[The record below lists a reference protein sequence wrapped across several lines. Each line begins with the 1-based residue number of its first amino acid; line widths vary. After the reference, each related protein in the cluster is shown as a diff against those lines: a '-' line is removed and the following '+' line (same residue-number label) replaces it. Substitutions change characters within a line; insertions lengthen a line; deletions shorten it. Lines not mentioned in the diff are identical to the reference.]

1 MLRLSLILL
10 YTQWVYF
17 SSVFSIINPV
27 SIKPTGHLTLYIS
40 ADRMIPS
47 HKIALL
53 CALDFVGH
61 VYVSLK
67 HGLHFCQFRIDRSTL
82 LLFLA
87 TTLRRPLIP
96 IIPTKELHDENT
108 AIISSSQK
116 RSRIAALYN
125 KKARPNETPTQSGKI
140 PSAVFVYR
148 VWVFSVVSFSSA
160 KNRSTFFCARTNSC
174 ISFRTLR

>member
-1 MLRLSLILL
+1 M
-10 YTQWVYF
+10 

-53 CALDFVGH
+53 CALDFVSH

-82 LLFLA
+82 LLFLCHYA
-87 TTLRRPLIP
+87 SPSFNSNYT
-96 IIPTKELHDENT
+96 D
-108 AIISSSQK
+108 K
-116 RSRIAALYN
+116 RTS
-125 KKARPNETPTQSGKI
+125 
-140 PSAVFVYR
+140 
-148 VWVFSVVSFSSA
+148 
-160 KNRSTFFCARTNSC
+160 
-174 ISFRTLR
+174 

>member
-1 MLRLSLILL
+1 MLRLSLTLL
-10 YTQWVYF
+10 YTHWVYL

-67 HGLHFCQFRIDRSTL
+67 HRLHFCQFRIDRSTL
-82 LLFLA
+82 LLFFA

-116 RSRIAALYN
+116 RSRIAALYTKN
-125 KKARPNETPTQSGKI
+125 PPRNPPKREDS
-140 PSAVFVYR
+140 SAVFVYR

-160 KNRSTFFCARTNSC
+160 KKRSTFFCARTSSC
-174 ISFRTLR
+174 ISFRALR

>member
-1 MLRLSLILL
+1 MLRLSLTPL
-10 YTQWVYF
+10 YTQWVYL

-82 LLFLA
+82 LLFLCHYA
-87 TTLRRPLIP
+87 SPSFNSNYT
-96 IIPTKELHDENT
+96 D
-108 AIISSSQK
+108 K
-116 RSRIAALYN
+116 RTS
-125 KKARPNETPTQSGKI
+125 
-140 PSAVFVYR
+140 
-148 VWVFSVVSFSSA
+148 
-160 KNRSTFFCARTNSC
+160 
-174 ISFRTLR
+174 

>member
-1 MLRLSLILL
+1 MLRLSLALL
-10 YTQWVYF
+10 YTQWVYL

-67 HGLHFCQFRIDRSTL
+67 PDFTFVSSGLTGARCCFF
-82 LLFLA
+82 FA

-116 RSRIAALYN
+116 RSRIAALYT
-125 KKARPNETPTQSGKI
+125 KKPPRNPPKWEDS
-140 PSAVFVYR
+140 SAVFVYR

-174 ISFRTLR
+174 ISFRALR

>member
-1 MLRLSLILL
+1 MLRLSLTLL
-10 YTQWVYF
+10 YTQWVYL
-17 SSVFSIINPV
+17 SSVFSLINPV

-82 LLFLA
+82 LLFLCHYA
-87 TTLRRPLIP
+87 SPSFLIP

-116 RSRIAALYN
+116 RSRIAALYTKN
-125 KKARPNETPTQSGKI
+125 PPRNPPKWEDS
-140 PSAVFVYR
+140 SAVFVYR

>member
-1 MLRLSLILL
+1 MLRLSLTLL
-10 YTQWVYF
+10 YTHWVYL

-82 LLFLA
+82 FLFLCHYA
-87 TTLRRPLIP
+87 SPSLVP
-96 IIPTKELHDENT
+96 IIPTKDIHSKNT

-116 RSRIAALYN
+116 TVKNCCPIYKKPPRIPPQ
-125 KKARPNETPTQSGKI
+125 REESST
-140 PSAVFVYR
+140 VFVHLVCCGLR
-148 VWVFSVVSFSSA
+148 LSLSSA
-160 KNRSTFFCARTNSC
+160 KNNSTFFCAFINCC
-174 ISFRTLR
+174 ISSRALR

>member
-1 MLRLSLILL
+1 MLRLSLTLL
-10 YTQWVYF
+10 YTQWVYL

-27 SIKPTGHLTLYIS
+27 SIKPTGHLILYIS

-67 HGLHFCQFRIDRSTL
+67 HGLHFCQFRIDRST
-82 LLFLA
+82 
-87 TTLRRPLIP
+87 
-96 IIPTKELHDENT
+96 
-108 AIISSSQK
+108 
-116 RSRIAALYN
+116 RSRIAALYT
-125 KKARPNETPTQSGKI
+125 KKPPRNPPKWEDS
-140 PSAVFVYR
+140 SAVFVYR